1 MAFVLADRVKES
13 TTSPGTGTA
22 TLLGAAT
29 GYQSFSSSIGA
40 NNTTYYV
47 IADQNNGANWEVGYG
62 TIGAGGTTLARTTVL
77 ASSNSGSLVN
87 FSSGTQDVWCDYTAK
102 KAVIQDSNGNV
113 AVTYNTS
120 GSGSI
125 GSLNVG
131 GSLNNVSDTGIIAS
145 FVGTSS
151 TYVFTALQNKTT
163 SATSYSSYA
172 LYNDLGTVYGEIG
185 MNSSTYLYS
194 TAGFPNNALST
205 ANAFFLEAGSG
216 AELVLGTYGSN
227 GIHFLTNGNSGTVE
241 AMTINSSNAVGFN
254 SSYGTSGQVLT
265 SSGSSASPTWT
276 TPSTTSSSGWTA
288 NSTAPFFLNATTV
301 SSNFTVPSNYNAMTA
316 GKVTINTGVTVT
328 VSTGSRWVVV

>member
-131 GSLNNVSDTGIIAS
+131 GSLNSVSDTGIIAS

-216 AELVLGTYGSN
+216 AELVLATYGSN

-265 SSGSSASPTWT
+265 SGGSSASPTWT